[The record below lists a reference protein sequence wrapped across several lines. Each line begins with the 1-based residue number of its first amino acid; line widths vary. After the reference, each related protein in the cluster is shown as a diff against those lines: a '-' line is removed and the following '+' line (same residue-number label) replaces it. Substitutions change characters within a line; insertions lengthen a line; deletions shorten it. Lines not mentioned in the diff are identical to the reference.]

1 MKLLLEIK
9 IKSKIEMHDFGTK
22 LAKLFSLN
30 DLITF
35 DGDLGV
41 GKTFICKSIITNSG
55 SWRFFDSQSTETNG
69 DDAKATLT
77 LNIVKTTVVK
87 QKNKALS
94 KVFI

>member
-1 MKLLLEIK
+1 MNVSCPPPSSELR
-9 IKSKIEMHDFGTK
+9 
-22 LAKLFSLN
+22 
-30 DLITF
+30 
-35 DGDLGV
+35 
-41 GKTFICKSIITNSG
+41 KSIITNSG

-87 QKNKALS
+87 QKNKVLS